1 MASAEASRVLR
12 CIFYTSLSSC
22 LSPAGGV
29 VFGGGVKAAYS
40 DKLPG
45 PGILA
50 ADDAGYMAYF
60 PEKSK
65 KKYLGLQA
73 YRVRAMISFI
83 TSLEPP

>member
-1 MASAEASRVLR
+1 
-12 CIFYTSLSSC
+12 
-22 LSPAGGV
+22 
-29 VFGGGVKAAYS
+29 
-40 DKLPG
+40 
-45 PGILA
+45 
-50 ADDAGYMAYF
+50 MAYF